1 MDVQLEYRL
10 LKVELKKE
18 NEEKRCSVYILSLFY
33 LFSFIIFV
41 ENI

>member
-18 NEEKRCSVYILSLFY
+18 NEEKNVRDIYYLCFIHFLLLSL
-33 LFSFIIFV
+33 
-41 ENI
+41 